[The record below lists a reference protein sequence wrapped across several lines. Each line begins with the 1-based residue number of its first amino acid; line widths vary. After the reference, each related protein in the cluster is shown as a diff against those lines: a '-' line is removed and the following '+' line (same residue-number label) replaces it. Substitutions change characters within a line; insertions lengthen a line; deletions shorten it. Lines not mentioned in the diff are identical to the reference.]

1 LTPVLE
7 LVEVE
12 GLMPNATNL
21 TLLARSQEGRLW
33 VYKPEQGETPLW
45 DFPAGSLA
53 LREVLT
59 FETAEAMGLELVP
72 ETVLSHG
79 PQGPGSAQALIDEDV
94 DFDPR
99 SLLLP
104 SIDPA
109 VWPVAVL
116 DLVCNNADRKLGH
129 LIRPQDSD
137 HLWAIDH
144 GLTFHRHPKLRT
156 VLWGL
161 AGEPIPDDL
170 LQRLARLRQALEDG
184 LRERVASLLSAA
196 EAEALQQR
204 VDQLLAVPRHPFPPE
219 DRPALPWPLW

>member
-1 LTPVLE
+1 LIPGLE

-21 TLLARSQEGRLW
+21 TLLARSRDGRLW
-33 VYKPEQGETPLW
+33 VYKPEQGESPLW
-45 DFPAGSLA
+45 DFAPGSLA
-53 LREVLT
+53 VREVLT
-59 FETAEAMGLELVP
+59 FEVAEAMGLELVP
-72 ETVLSHG
+72 ETVLADG
-79 PQGPGSAQALIDEDV
+79 PRGPGSAQALIEEDL

-99 SLLLP
+99 SLLRP
-104 SIDPA
+104 TVDPA

-129 LIRPQDSD
+129 LIRPQGSD

-144 GLTFHRHPKLRT
+144 GLTFHRQPKLRT

-170 LQRLARLRQALEDG
+170 LGGVARLRQGLEDR
-184 LRERVASLLSAA
+184 LWERVSSLLSTA

-204 VDQLLAVPRHPFPPE
+204 VDQILAEPRHPFPPQ